1 MPEANDL
8 SGQESQEENI
18 EEKARDMGWKPKEE
32 FEGEEGGWVPA
43 REFVDRQPI
52 YERIHKLNKSNKD
65 LRQTV
70 HDMKAHLIKKDQ
82 YEYNKYMKDLEMQKK
97 YAVESADSQKDSQ
110 IAEQMRSAPAPQQE
124 PMHPAVESFVAEN
137 SDWWA
142 DEELQDYAVSRHSR
156 MIQKARE
163 SGKALDMEESL
174 GRVLVEVKKRFPD
187 HEAFHNGNRDRAPS
201 VEGGRPRSSGSKRR
215 YTESDLSSAQRDI
228 ANRFVRQGAFKSV
241 QQYVNELAEMGEL
254 E

>member
-1 MPEANDL
+1 MPEEKDL
-8 SGQESQEENI
+8 SGQESKEENV
-18 EEKARDMGWKPKEE
+18 EEKAKDMGWKPKEE
-32 FEGEEGGWVPA
+32 FDGEEGGWVSA

-70 HDMKAHLIKKDQ
+70 HDMKSHLIKKDQ
-82 YEYNKYMKDLEMQKK
+82 YEYNKYMNDLDMQKK
-97 YAVESADSQKDSQ
+97 YAIESSDSQKVSQ
-110 IAEQMRSAPAPQQE
+110 IDERMRAAPSPQQD

-137 SDWWA
+137 AEWWS

-156 MIQKARE
+156 MIQKSRE
-163 SGKALDMEESL
+163 SGKQLDMEESL
-174 GRVLVEVKKRFPD
+174 NQVLSEVKARFPD
-187 HEAFHNGNRDRAPS
+187 HEAFHNGNRDRAHS
-201 VEGGRPRSSGSKRR
+201 VEGGRPRSSRGKKR

-228 ANRFVRQGAFKSV
+228 ANRFVRQGAFKSI
-241 QQYVNELAEMGEL
+241 QQYVNELASIGEL